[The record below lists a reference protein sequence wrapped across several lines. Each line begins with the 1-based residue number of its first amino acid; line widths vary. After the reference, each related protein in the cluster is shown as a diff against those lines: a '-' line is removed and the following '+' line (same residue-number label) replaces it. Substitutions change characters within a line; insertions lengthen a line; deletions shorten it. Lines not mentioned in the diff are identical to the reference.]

1 MTATATTQAKVK
13 FQVGARLIDAPLQGA
28 DLQTNVKQLMTNFPI
43 FRMTTVLESDATVMP
58 NGEIHYVVV
67 MPPAKTNG

>member
-1 MTATATTQAKVK
+1 MTATATMSAKVK
-13 FQVGARLIDAPLQGA
+13 FQVGSRLIDAPLQGA
-28 DLQTNVKQLMTNFPI
+28 DLQTNVKHLMLNFPI

-58 NGEIHYVVV
+58 NGEIHYAVH